1 MLKHITS
8 LLLFLIFLI
17 FSNLAIADENNTGKI
32 THENLCKDYFD
43 SLVWTTHYYFNECI
57 DWRWST
63 KFNEGPLT
71 GGDGSVIYNNFNKNI
86 NNKKELMDSVTYYY
100 KKSSKNHNND
110 ELINLYNY
118 INNMFYKY

>member
-8 LLLFLIFLI
+8 LLLFLIFLV
-17 FSNLAIADENNTGKI
+17 FSHLTIADENNTGKI
-32 THENLCKDYFD
+32 IHENLCKDC
-43 SLVWTTHYYFNECI
+43 HINI
-57 DWRWST
+57 
-63 KFNEGPLT
+63 T